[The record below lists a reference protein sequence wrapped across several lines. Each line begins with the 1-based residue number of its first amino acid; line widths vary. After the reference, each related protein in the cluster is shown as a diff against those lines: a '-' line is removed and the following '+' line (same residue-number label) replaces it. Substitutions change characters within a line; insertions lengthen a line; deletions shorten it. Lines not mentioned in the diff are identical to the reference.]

1 MRPSMKRKFF
11 FVSLLIILLI
21 AAAACS
27 VDMTYSDA
35 YVTEISVSGLTVT
48 DYIAGD
54 SLNLEGVKLA
64 VMYSDGK
71 IQNVDLSSEML
82 SGYDMSV
89 PEENKSVK
97 VTYGGVST
105 TFTVNVYDLNFNSV
119 VLASPPN
126 KTLYVEGEKIYT
138 DGASINVIYD
148 GGKTVNVKVTDKMLE
163 DYDNTRVGE
172 QDVYISYHGYMLSFK
187 VTFQAKTVGDIT
199 VLREPYQNSVFVG
212 MGDKLD
218 ISGMRLK
225 LIYDNGL
232 TPEVNAT
239 DISELL
245 KIYIAD
251 SSVNTVVARV
261 AYFAEDYPAEF
272 SYEFAGNPLEGIS
285 VGTYV
290 APNTEIASNGVLDN
304 VKSKTYG
311 VVSAIS
317 GNVMTVSTIVEYN
330 VTETSL
336 EAGQILLTDELIG
349 TYGGA
354 NVYARGGGGIVN
366 SVGGGKVVMQT
377 LPVGSFSINVKARSY
392 SSMEIIDMPVTNTFV
407 TDIDN
412 IVQGDT
418 LNLAT
423 GRVRVYYDDG
433 TSEIYSMDNA
443 LIKVVNSDDDL
454 LRKEIDDLEFENVDN
469 VTRLPAERYQLK
481 YEVVHDY
488 GSDVKIVV
496 SVVDENGKNMYV
508 QDNRYVSLEEAT
520 NYTVSITASMEK
532 DGQTLYSECV
542 YYLATEGAGARH
554 SQLDI
559 TAAGRHN
566 LWVIYGGVQDNHISF
581 MVTVIQRYPERLM
594 IVEGSDNISGR
605 VFNKGDRISLGTLQY
620 YIVYN
625 NGEESIPTGIT
636 EDMLSSD
643 SSLNC
648 DVITDR
654 KEIRFVIPGTEVYSA
669 TLICRVQ
676 ALPIRS
682 VGFDRTPL
690 NVFLTSAGQE
700 FDLDGGVLRIYYQ
713 NGKVTTIGDVVGGTT
728 LGELYGKTSGERI
741 EIVCGEDDVTPQDP
755 DAIIAGT
762 VWPYQ
767 AQVIYYDADGAS
779 ASCYMDYY
787 IISKQ
792 VSSVKAMAEQEYYKN
807 VYVQCEDWDL
817 TGITLMI
824 TYVGGGSSVVNA
836 TKGMVYDSTTDY
848 IGSDIPLKLSYM
860 GAVDDS
866 TLTFDV
872 IARMETSVEVNVKGR
887 DVYYTT
893 DKELDLSS
901 YRFNVFYNAG
911 APAEVLGIT
920 EFEGGENAVGWWYEV
935 YDLQG
940 NIVPFRRVGDKIIRL
955 YHTTFIDSEFGRV
968 YNTVYC
974 EFEISVEEKQIPVT
988 GIVYEPDG
996 DPAANTVYQGLPV
1009 LSETAA
1015 GWDLFLSRYDK
1026 NKGEM
1031 TEKYITVLYEDGTEG
1046 YAPITSDMLNYSKN
1060 DETKGYRK
1068 VTITYKGK
1076 TTEVYVR
1083 VLDANLSSIVIEKKP
1098 VTNFIVGSDLSL
1110 DGGILKVVF
1119 EVSRN
1124 DGTIDYLEKFLS
1136 MENDQITVTGFY
1148 SNIPDNVDH
1157 VEQELTVT
1165 FKNKTT
1171 TYNVIVYNQQVVT
1184 FLYQNTIFFYGNTK
1198 EAVATP
1204 VKLIPEFD
1212 LPSSENIVMHYACS
1226 EDFIA
1231 EADLES
1237 FIAAHE
1243 GLSESDF
1250 IKVNFL
1256 DETVYV
1262 LSSKLRDEHYYEPAP
1277 DESDYYLI
1285 MEVHGNNY
1293 YKSGYYCTQKYTII
1307 PKVIEV
1313 RAVDATENAF
1323 VVRYS
1328 TDNNPTAIYNLYS
1341 HLTEVVGEM
1350 ITGAI
1355 TNVELLSPN
1364 AKYFEIA
1371 VYVTAN
1377 PEATDPQYKERVEEL
1392 YEKVESHIVSVLG
1405 LSLTIGD
1412 MRKGINIGA
1421 YNGLYPEFASYRIVS
1436 GETLTLGGVLELL
1449 EGQPCL
1455 ALGPDD
1461 YGTGTYNLEKGTLD
1475 HKNYNIDFISG
1486 NFTVVSR
1493 EISGYGFSDA
1503 VWDEGANT
1511 LNVKLG
1517 SEWNIYVRKGDSY
1530 KRMLDKQELSFYT
1543 DPDYVKLEKE
1553 PTGTGTYYVKV
1564 AGDGA
1569 FTMGGTEKRL
1579 DFKLIITE

>member
-11 FVSLLIILLI
+11 FVSLLIILLL

-35 YVTEISVSGLTVT
+35 YVTKISVSGLTVT

-126 KTLYVEGEKIYT
+126 KTLYVEGESIYT

-212 MGDKLD
+212 MGEKLD

-232 TPEVNAT
+232 TPEVDAT

-311 VVSAIS
+311 VVSSVS

-566 LWVIYGGVQDNHISF
+566 LLVIYGGVEANSIGF
-581 MVTVIQRYPERLM
+581 IVTVIQRYPERLM
-594 IVEGSDNISGR
+594 IVEGTDNISGR
-605 VFNKGDRISLGTLQY
+605 TFNKGDRISLGTLQY

-728 LGELYGKTSGERI
+728 LGELYGQTSGERI
-741 EIVCGEDDVTPQDP
+741 EIICDENDVMPQDP

-762 VWPYQ
+762 VLPYH
-767 AQVIYYDADGAS
+767 AQVVYYDEDGAYG
-779 ASCYMDYY
+779 SCYMDYY

-792 VSSVKAMAEQEYYKN
+792 VASVKAMAEQEYYKN

-1083 VLDANLSSIVIEKKP
+1083 VLDATLSSIVIEKKP

-1198 EAVATP
+1198 DAVATP

-1212 LPSSENIVMHYACS
+1212 LPSSEDIVMHYACNK
-1226 EDFIA
+1226 DFMTEEGMYDYI
-1231 EADLES
+1231 S
-1237 FIAAHE
+1237 AHE
-1243 GLSESDF
+1243 GYSESDF

-1262 LSSKLRDEHYYEPAP
+1262 LSSELRDEHYYEPAP

-1328 TDNNPTAIYNLYS
+1328 TDNNPTAIYYLYS

-1355 TNVELLSPN
+1355 TNVEMLSPN
-1364 AKYFEIA
+1364 VDYFEIA

-1377 PEATDPQYKERVEEL
+1377 PEATDPQYEERVKEL
-1392 YEKVESHIVSVLG
+1392 YKKVESHIVSVLE

-1412 MRKGINIGA
+1412 MRKGINIGG

-1449 EGQPCL
+1449 SGQPCL
-1455 ALGPDD
+1455 ASYD
-1461 YGTGTYNLEKGTLD
+1461 YGTGTYNLEKGTLY
-1475 HKNYNIDFISG
+1475 HKNYNIDFISD

-1493 EISGYGFSDA
+1493 EISGYGFSGG

-1517 SEWNIYVRKGDSY
+1517 SEWNIYVLKGGSS
-1530 KRMLDKQELSFYT
+1530 RTLDKQELSFYT
-1543 DPDYVKLEKE
+1543 DDGYVKLEEE
-1553 PTGTGTYYVKV
+1553 PTSTGTYYVKV

-1569 FTMGGTEKRL
+1569 FTMGGKEKRL
-1579 DFKLIITE
+1579 DFILIITE

>member
-1 MRPSMKRKFF
+1 MKRKLLFA
-11 FVSLLIILLI
+11 SLLIILLLT
-21 AAAACS
+21 AAACS

-35 YVTEISVSGLTVT
+35 YVTKISVSGLTVT

-82 SGYDMSV
+82 SDYDMSV
-89 PEENKSVK
+89 PEQNKSVK

-126 KTLYVEGEKIYT
+126 KTLYVEGETIYT

-172 QDVYISYHGYMLSFK
+172 QDIYISYHGYMLSFK

-212 MGDKLD
+212 MGEKLD

-239 DISELL
+239 DIANLL

-251 SSVNTVVARV
+251 SSVSTVVARV
-261 AYFAEDYPAEF
+261 AYLAEDYPTEF
-272 SYEFAGNPLEGIS
+272 YYEFAGNPLDGVA

-304 VKSKTYG
+304 VTSKTYG

-317 GNVMTVSTIVEYN
+317 GNVMTVSTVVEYN
-330 VTETSL
+330 VTDTSL
-336 EAGQILLTDELIG
+336 EVGQILLTDELVG

-354 NVYARGGGGIVN
+354 NVYSRGGGGIVT
-366 SVGGGKVVMQT
+366 SIGDGKVVMQT

-392 SSMEIIDMPVTNTFV
+392 SSMEIIEMPVTNTFV

-412 IVQGDT
+412 IIQGDT
-418 LNLAT
+418 LNLST

-433 TSEIYSMDNA
+433 TSEIYTMDNA

-454 LRKEIDDLEFENVDN
+454 LRDEIEDLKFRNVDN

-481 YEVVHDY
+481 YEVEHGY

-532 DGQTLYSECV
+532 DGKTLYSECV

-566 LWVIYGGVQDNHISF
+566 LWIIYGGVQDNHISF
-581 MVTVIQRYPERLM
+581 MVTVIQRYPEKLM

-625 NGEESIPTGIT
+625 NGEQSEPTGIT

-669 TLICRVQ
+669 TLICQVQ
-676 ALPIRS
+676 ALPIKS
-682 VGFDRTPL
+682 IGFDRTPL

-713 NGKVTTIGDVVGGTT
+713 NGKVVTIGDVAGGTT
-728 LGELYGKTSGERI
+728 LGELYAKTSGERI
-741 EIVCGEDDVTPQDP
+741 EIVCDENDVTPQDP
-755 DAIIAGT
+755 EAIIAGT
-762 VWPYQ
+762 VPPYH
-767 AQVIYYDADGAS
+767 AQVVYYDADGAS

-792 VSSVKAMAEQEYYKN
+792 VSSVKAMAEQEYYKS

-824 TYVGGGSSVVNA
+824 TYVGGGSSVINA

-848 IGSDIPLKLSYM
+848 IGTNIPLKLTYM

-872 IARMETSVEVNVKGR
+872 IARMETSIEVNVKGK

-893 DKELDLSS
+893 DMELDLSS

-920 EFEGGENAVGWWYEV
+920 EFTGGEDSVGWWYEV

-974 EFEISVEEKQIPVT
+974 EFEISVEEKDIPVT

-996 DPAANTVYQGLPV
+996 DPATNTVYQGLPV

-1026 NKGEM
+1026 NEGEM
-1031 TEKYITVLYEDGTEG
+1031 MEKFITVLYDDGTTG

-1083 VLDANLSSIVIEKKP
+1083 VLDAKLSSIVIEKKP
-1098 VTNFIVGSDLSL
+1098 VTNFIAGSDLSL
-1110 DGGILKVVF
+1110 NGGILKIVF
-1119 EVSRN
+1119 EVARD

-1136 MENDQITVTGFY
+1136 MENDQITVTGFN

-1212 LPSSENIVMHYACS
+1212 LPTSENIIMHYVCN
-1226 EDFIA
+1226 EDFLTEEGMYDYIA
-1231 EADLES
+1231 SHAGTTEES
-1237 FIAAHE
+1237 FIQ
-1243 GLSESDF
+1243 
-1250 IKVNFL
+1250 VNFP
-1256 DETVYV
+1256 EGTVFV
-1262 LSSKLRDEHYYEPAP
+1262 LKTELRDIHYYEPAP

-1285 MEVHGNNY
+1285 MEVHGNIY

-1313 RAVDATENAF
+1313 RAIDSTENAF

-1328 TDNNPTAIYNLYS
+1328 ANDNPTAIYYLYS
-1341 HLTEVVGEM
+1341 HLTEVLEGL
-1350 ITGAI
+1350 ITGVV
-1355 TNVELLSPN
+1355 TNAELLSPN
-1364 AKYFEIA
+1364 AEYFEIA
-1371 VYVTAN
+1371 VYVAKDFDENDIDHVNAVSNVFSAVQNT
-1377 PEATDPQYKERVEEL
+1377 L
-1392 YEKVESHIVSVLG
+1392 VSVLE
-1405 LSLTIGD
+1405 LTLTIGEK
-1412 MRKGINIGA
+1412 RKGINIGA

-1436 GETLTLGGVLELL
+1436 GETLTLGGRLELL

-1455 ALGPDD
+1455 SNYD
-1461 YGTGTYNLEKGTLD
+1461 YSTGTFATEKGKLY

-1486 NFTVVSR
+1486 NFTVESR
-1493 EISGYGFSDA
+1493 AIDSYGLNGG
-1503 VWDEGANT
+1503 VWEETTGT
-1511 LNVKLG
+1511 LTVKLD
-1517 SEWNIYVRKGDSY
+1517 SEWNIYVVTTGKARV
-1530 KRMLDKQELSFYT
+1530 LDKAELSFYT
-1543 DPDYVKLEKE
+1543 DAGYENKLDQE
-1553 PTGTGTYYVKV
+1553 PKDTGTYYVKV

-1569 FTMGGTEKRL
+1569 FTIGGTEKRL
-1579 DFKLIITE
+1579 DFILIITE

>member
-1 MRPSMKRKFF
+1 MKRKFF

-27 VDMTYSDA
+27 VDMTFSDA
-35 YVTEISVSGLTVT
+35 HVTKISVSGLTVT

-54 SLNLEGVKLA
+54 TLNLEGVKLA

-89 PEENKSVK
+89 PEQNKSVT

-105 TFTVNVYDLNFNSV
+105 TFTVNVFDLNFNSV

-138 DGASINVIYD
+138 DGASIDVIYD
-148 GGKTVNVKVTDKMLE
+148 GGKTVNVKVTDKMLA

-172 QDVYISYHGYMLSFK
+172 QDIYISYHGYMLSFK

-218 ISGMRLK
+218 ISGMKLK

-232 TPEVNAT
+232 TPEVNAL
-239 DISELL
+239 DIADLL
-245 KIYIAD
+245 RIYIAD

-261 AYFAEDYPAEF
+261 AYLAEDYPAEF
-272 SYEFAGNPLEGIS
+272 TYEFAGNPLEGIT

-311 VVSAIS
+311 VVSSIS
-317 GNVMTVSTIVEYN
+317 GNIMTVSTVVEYN
-330 VTETSL
+330 ITDTSL
-336 EAGQILLTDELIG
+336 QEGQILLTDELIG
-349 TYGGA
+349 TFGGA
-354 NVYARGGGGIVN
+354 NIYARGGGGIVT

-392 SSMEIIDMPVTNTFV
+392 ASMEIIDMPVTNTFV

-412 IVQGDT
+412 IIQGDT
-418 LNLAT
+418 LNLST

-454 LRKEIDDLEFENVDN
+454 LRKEIEGLEFKSVDN
-469 VTRLPAERYQLK
+469 VTKLPAERYQLK

-532 DGQTLYSECV
+532 DGKTLYSECV
-542 YYLATEGAGARH
+542 YYLATEGAGVRH
-554 SQLDI
+554 NQLDI

-566 LWVIYGGVQDNHISF
+566 LLVIYGGVEANSIGF
-581 MVTVIQRYPERLM
+581 IVTVIQRYPEKLM
-594 IVEGSDNISGR
+594 IVEGTDNISGR
-605 VFNKGDRISLGTLQY
+605 TFNKGDRISLGTLQY

-625 NGEESIPTGIT
+625 NGEQSEPTGIT

-643 SSLNC
+643 SSLIC
-648 DVITDR
+648 DTVTDR
-654 KEIRFVIPGTEVYSA
+654 KEIRFVIPGTDVYSA
-669 TLICRVQ
+669 TLTCKVQ
-676 ALPIRS
+676 ALPIKS
-682 VGFDRTPL
+682 IGFDRTPL

-700 FDLDGGVLRIYYQ
+700 FELDGGVLRIYYQ
-713 NGKVTTIGDVVGGTT
+713 NGKVMTIGDVVGGTT

-741 EIVCGEDDVTPQDP
+741 EIICDEKDVTPQDP

-762 VWPYQ
+762 VSPYR
-767 AQVIYYDADGAS
+767 AQIVYYDEDGAYG
-779 ASCYMDYY
+779 SCYMDYY

-792 VSSVKAMAEQEYYKN
+792 VSSVKAMAEQEYYKS

-817 TGITLMI
+817 TGITLII

-836 TKGMVYDSTTDY
+836 TKGMVYGSTTDY
-848 IGSDIPLKLSYM
+848 IGTDIPLKLSYM

-872 IARMETSVEVNVKGR
+872 IARMETSIEVNVKGK

-920 EFEGGENAVGWWYEV
+920 EFTGGEDAVGWWYEV

-974 EFEISVEEKQIPVT
+974 EFEISVEEKEIPVT
-988 GIVYEPDG
+988 GIIYEPDG
-996 DPAANTVYQGLPV
+996 DPATNNVYQGLPV

-1026 NKGEM
+1026 NEGVM

-1076 TTEVYVR
+1076 TAEVYVR
-1083 VLDANLSSIVIEKKP
+1083 VLDAKLSSIVIEKKP

-1110 DGGILKVVF
+1110 DGGILKIVF
-1119 EVSRN
+1119 EVSRD
-1124 DGTIDYLEKFLS
+1124 DGTIDYLEKYMS
-1136 MENDQITVTGFY
+1136 MENEQITVTGFN
-1148 SNIPDNVDH
+1148 SNIPDNVDS

-1165 FKNKTT
+1165 FKDKTT
-1171 TYNVIVYNQQVVT
+1171 TYNVIVYNKQVVT

-1250 IKVNFL
+1250 IKVNLL

-1262 LSSKLRDEHYYEPAP
+1262 LSSKLRDKHYYEPAP
-1277 DESDYYLI
+1277 NESDYYLI
-1285 MEVHGNNY
+1285 MEVEGNEY

-1313 RAVDATENAF
+1313 RAIDSTENAF

-1328 TDNNPTAIYNLYS
+1328 ASDNPTAIYYLYS
-1341 HLTEVVGEM
+1341 NLTSVISGLVGGVVS
-1350 ITGAI
+1350 
-1355 TNVELLSPN
+1355 NVELLSPN
-1364 AKYFEIA
+1364 ADYFEIA
-1371 VYVTAN
+1371 VYVTSEFDENNA
-1377 PEATDPQYKERVEEL
+1377 
-1392 YEKVESHIVSVLG
+1392 SHVDAVSAVFTAVQNDLITG
-1405 LSLTIGD
+1405 QNLKLTIGEK
-1412 MRKGINIGA
+1412 RKGINIGA
-1421 YNGLYPEFASYRIVS
+1421 YNGLYPELVSYRIVS

-1449 EGQPCL
+1449 SGQPCL
-1455 ALGPDD
+1455 ASYD
-1461 YGTGTYNLEKGTLD
+1461 YGTGTYNLEKGTLY

-1486 NFTVVSR
+1486 KFKVLSQ
-1493 EISGYGFSDA
+1493 EITGYGLDGGI
-1503 VWDEGANT
+1503 WDEGANT

-1517 SEWNIYVRKGDSY
+1517 SEWNIYVLKGGSS
-1530 KRMLDKQELSFYT
+1530 RTLDKQELSFYT
-1543 DPDYVKLEKE
+1543 DAGYVNKLEEE
-1553 PTGTGTYYVKV
+1553 PIGTGTYYVKV

-1579 DFKLIITE
+1579 DFILIITE